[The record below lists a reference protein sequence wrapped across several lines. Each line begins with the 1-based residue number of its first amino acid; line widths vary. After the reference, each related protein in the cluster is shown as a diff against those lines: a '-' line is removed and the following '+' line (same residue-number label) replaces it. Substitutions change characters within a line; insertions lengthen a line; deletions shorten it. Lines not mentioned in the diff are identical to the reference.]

1 MARVLIIG
9 VLVLVGIY
17 VGARFVDNYYRDRA
31 HDYIVQNEYFFEE
44 NLARA
49 EIDVANISKESETVC
64 FFDKI
69 YDLYGYQFCFFPR
82 TDSYRENEWGYDY
95 FYFSPVPFLSIL
107 FPGRNEG
114 DYYFS
119 QIIYGQPVR
128 TIHRNG
134 HIADRTV
141 PWNR

>member
-49 EIDVANISKESETVC
+49 EIDVANISKESETIC

-69 YDLYGYQFCFFPR
+69 YDLYGYQFCFFPDTAPTN
-82 TDSYRENEWGYDY
+82 TDDWSYDY
-95 FYFSPVPFLSIL
+95 YYFSPIPYLRII
-107 FPGRNEG
+107 FPGRNED

-119 QIIYGQPVR
+119 QIVYGQPVR
-128 TIHRNG
+128 NIRRDG
-134 HIADRTV
+134 RIVDRTV
-141 PWNR
+141 PWNG